1 MKKKP
6 ASKSAFFTLRFILS
20 FALCSIG
27 ALLTVLASGR
37 SDQSVQQQ
45 TAPSLP
51 VAQQPYS
58 VNWNP
63 TALSNR
69 ELLPEMF
76 PMSQTEPEVPFAYV
90 EKAPYPNTG
99 RLPA

>member
-37 SDQSVQQQ
+37 SDQSVQPQS
-45 TAPSLP
+45 AAALP
-51 VAQQPYS
+51 VAQQQFSPS
-58 VNWNP
+58 WNP

-69 ELLPEMF
+69 ELPLQFF
-76 PMSQTEPEVPFAYV
+76 PSSHTEPEVPFAYT

-99 RLPA
+99 GL